1 MNRFEMAMIA
11 QNKVSDLDCLV
22 ASKSGNK
29 NPDYYKTLK
38 ELKLWCIIQSLLSMP
53 GDEDVTLN
61 DTIMKYFEEC
71 SAGIKRAVVIE
82 VHEGDDTLQLLEK
95 YDGVKDVYKKIKKA
109 CEDAGLK
116 IEGSTIV
123 KA

>member
-11 QNKVSDLDCLV
+11 QNKVSELDCLV

-53 GDEDVTLN
+53 GDEDVTLS

-95 YDGVKDVYKKIKKA
+95 YDGVKDVYKKIKKS

>member
-11 QNKVSDLDCLV
+11 QNKVSELDCLV

-38 ELKLWCIIQSLLSMP
+38 ELKLWCIIQALLSMP

-71 SAGIKRAVVIE
+71 SAGIKRAVMIE

>member
-1 MNRFEMAMIA
+1 MNKNEMLDMAIG
-11 QNKVSDLDCLV
+11 KVEELGHLV
-22 ASKSGNK
+22 ESKSGNK

-38 ELKLWCIIQSLLSMP
+38 EMKLWCIIQSLLSMP
-53 GDEDVTLN
+53 GDEDVTFN

>member
-1 MNRFEMAMIA
+1 MKKNEMLDMAIG
-11 QNKVSDLDCLV
+11 KVEELDNLV
-22 ASKSGNK
+22 KAKSGNK

-38 ELKLWCIIQSLLSMP
+38 EMKLWCIIQSLLSMP
-53 GDEDVTLN
+53 GDEDVSLN

>member
-11 QNKVSDLDCLV
+11 QNKVSELDCLV
-22 ASKSGNK
+22 ESKSDNK

-38 ELKLWCIIQSLLSMP
+38 ELKLWCIIQALLSMP

>member
-1 MNRFEMAMIA
+1 MKRIEMSMIA
-11 QNKVSDLDCLV
+11 QNKVSELDCLV

-38 ELKLWCIIQSLLSMP
+38 EMKLWCIIQSLLSMP

>member
-1 MNRFEMAMIA
+1 MKKNEMAMIA
-11 QNKVSDLDCLV
+11 QNKVSELECLV
-22 ASKSGNK
+22 ESKSGNK

-38 ELKLWCIIQSLLSMP
+38 EMKLWCIIHSLLSMP
-53 GDEDVTLN
+53 GDEDVTFN

-82 VHEGDDTLQLLEK
+82 VHEGDNVMALLEK

-109 CEDAGLK
+109 CEDAGLM
-116 IEGSTIV
+116 IDGPTIV

>member
-11 QNKVSDLDCLV
+11 QNKVSELDCLV

-38 ELKLWCIIQSLLSMP
+38 ELKLWCIIQSLLSIP

>member
-1 MNRFEMAMIA
+1 MKKNEMLNRVIG
-11 QNKVSDLDCLV
+11 KVEELGNLV
-22 ASKSGNK
+22 KAKSGNK

-38 ELKLWCIIQSLLSMP
+38 EMKLWCIIQSLLSMP
-53 GDEDVTLN
+53 GDEDVTFN
-61 DTIMKYFEEC
+61 DTITKYFEEC

>member
-1 MNRFEMAMIA
+1 MKKNEM
-11 QNKVSDLDCLV
+11 LDMAIGKGEELGNLV
-22 ASKSGNK
+22 KAKSGNK

-38 ELKLWCIIQSLLSMP
+38 EMKLWCIIQSLLSMP

-61 DTIMKYFEEC
+61 DTIMKYFKEC

-82 VHEGDDTLQLLEK
+82 VHEGDDVMELLEK
-95 YDGVKDVYKKIKKA
+95 YDGVKDIYKKLKKA
-109 CEDAGLK
+109 CEDAGLM
-116 IEGSTIV
+116 IDGPTIV

>member
-1 MNRFEMAMIA
+1 MKRIEMAMIA
-11 QNKVSDLDCLV
+11 QNKAVELEYSV

-38 ELKLWCIIQSLLSMP
+38 EMKLWWIIQSLLSMP
-53 GDEDVTLN
+53 GDEDVTFN

-82 VHEGDDTLQLLEK
+82 VHEGDDVMELLEK
-95 YDGVKDVYKKIKKA
+95 YDGVKDIYKKLKKA
-109 CEDAGLK
+109 CEDAGLM
-116 IEGSTIV
+116 IDGPTIV

>member
-1 MNRFEMAMIA
+1 MKKNEMLNMAIS
-11 QNKVSDLDCLV
+11 KVEELGHLV
-22 ASKSGNK
+22 ESKSGNK

-38 ELKLWCIIQSLLSMP
+38 EMELWCIIQSLLSMP
-53 GDEDVTLN
+53 GDEDVTFN

>member
-1 MNRFEMAMIA
+1 MKKNEMLDMAIG
-11 QNKVSDLDCLV
+11 KVEELGKLV
-22 ASKSGNK
+22 EAKSGNK

-38 ELKLWCIIQSLLSMP
+38 EMKLWCIIQSLLSMP
-53 GDEDVTLN
+53 GDEDVSFN

-95 YDGVKDVYKKIKKA
+95 YDGVKDIYKKIKKA

>member
-1 MNRFEMAMIA
+1 MKKNEMLDMAIG
-11 QNKVSDLDCLV
+11 KVEELDNLV
-22 ASKSGNK
+22 KAKSGNK

>member
-11 QNKVSDLDCLV
+11 QNKVSELDCLV

-53 GDEDVTLN
+53 GDEDVTFN

-82 VHEGDDTLQLLEK
+82 VHEGDDVMELLEK
-95 YDGVKDVYKKIKKA
+95 YDGVKDIYKKLKRA
-109 CEDAGLK
+109 CEDAGLM
-116 IEGSTIV
+116 IDGPTIV

>member
-1 MNRFEMAMIA
+1 MKKNEMLNMAIS
-11 QNKVSDLDCLV
+11 KVEELGHLV
-22 ASKSGNK
+22 ESKSGNK

-38 ELKLWCIIQSLLSMP
+38 EMKLWCIIQSLLSMP
-53 GDEDVTLN
+53 GDEDVTFN

>member
-1 MNRFEMAMIA
+1 MKKNEM
-11 QNKVSDLDCLV
+11 LDMAIGKTTELCHLV
-22 ASKSGNK
+22 EAKSGNK

-38 ELKLWCIIQSLLSMP
+38 EYKLWCIIQGLLEDM
-53 GDEDVTLN
+53 GDGEVHISPLTE
-61 DTIMKYFEEC
+61 TYFKEL